1 MAWRRS
7 LAASVAAAGTGLAV
21 AAALAVGG
29 TSAPAGGELR
39 AVSAA
44 DIASLDPA
52 LVQEPLGWEIM
63 LATCTTLFVDGPGG
77 GTPRLLPEAA
87 ASFPAISNHGLI
99 YVFTLRRRLRFADG
113 SPLTAAA
120 YARAIGR
127 VLDPRMHA
135 PAAPQFASAIAGVH
149 ARANRLTVRLSHPR
163 GDLIS
168 LLTMPWACPV
178 PPGLPIDP
186 TGVDTIPGSGPYTI
200 VEHLP
205 GREIVLRRNPLY
217 RGPRPRRPG
226 TIDIA
231 IGGTADANVQ
241 SIEQGS
247 ADIDLDLALPSIQA
261 PPPQLLVDLAA
272 RYGVSRR
279 QFFTRPIDSTVFLA
293 MNTSRPLFRN
303 NAPLRRAINYAL
315 DRPEIIRQ
323 GGPLAGRRTDHL
335 LPGGTLGVRNAP
347 LYPLGGPD
355 LRTAH
360 RLARGHLRDRKAVLY
375 VADAPVAL
383 RRAAII
389 RYDLAQIGLDVEVR
403 SFARA
408 VLVSKVST
416 RDEPFDLTLTGW
428 TGFTLDP
435 SDFLVRLLDGRA
447 ITTSDNF
454 NLSYFDVPAVNRKLA
469 AADALPAPQRYEA
482 FTSLEMHI
490 LRQYA
495 PVAPIM
501 NPLAYILVS
510 SRVRCFTYNAFG
522 GLDLGSACLT

>member
-1 MAWRRS
+1 
-7 LAASVAAAGTGLAV
+7 LSVFAAGTALAV
-21 AAALAVGG
+21 TAALAAGG
-29 TSAPAGGELR
+29 TSAPAGGQLR

-44 DIASLDPA
+44 DVASLDPA
-52 LVQEPLGWEIM
+52 LVQEPLGWEVM
-63 LATCTTLFVDGPGG
+63 LATCTTLFVDSSAG
-77 GTPRLLPEAA
+77 GTSRLLPEAA
-87 ASFPAISNHGLI
+87 AAFPSISKHGLS
-99 YVFTLRRRLRFADG
+99 YVFTIRPGLRFADG
-113 SPLTAAA
+113 APLTAAA
-120 YARAIGR
+120 FARAIGR

-135 PAAPQFASAIAGVH
+135 PAAAQFASAIASVH
-149 ARANRLTVRLSHPR
+149 ARANRLTIRLLHPR
-163 GDLIS
+163 GDLIA

-205 GREIVLRRNPLY
+205 GREIVLRRNTLY
-217 RGPRPRRPG
+217 RGPRPQRPA
-226 TIDIA
+226 TIDIT

-247 ADIDLDLALPSIQA
+247 ADLDLDLALPSVQA
-261 PPPQLLVDLAA
+261 PPPQLLVDLAT
-272 RYGVSRR
+272 RYGVGQR
-279 QFFTRPIDSTVFLA
+279 QFFTRPIDATVYLA
-293 MNTSRPLFRN
+293 MNTSRPLLHN
-303 NAPLRRAINYAL
+303 NAPLRRAIDYAL

-335 LPGGTLGVRNAP
+335 LPAATLGVRNAP

-355 LRTAH
+355 LRTAR
-360 RLARGHLRDRKAVLY
+360 RLARGHLHGGKAVLY

-408 VLVSKVST
+408 VLLSKVST
-416 RDEPFDLTLTGW
+416 RGEPFDLTLTGW

-435 SDFLVRLLDGRA
+435 ADFLVRLLNGRA
-447 ITTSDNF
+447 ITTNDNF
-454 NLSYFDVPAVNRKLA
+454 NLSYFDVPTVNRQLA
-469 AADALPAPQRYEA
+469 TSDAVPAPQRYAA
-482 FTSLEMHI
+482 FASLETKI
-490 LRQYA
+490 LRRYA

-510 SRVRCFTYNAFG
+510 SRVRCFSYNAFG
-522 GLDLGSACLT
+522 GFDLGSACLS